1 MTDEPS
7 SLPFGPTC
15 NLLFREYVLCL
26 SALDARA
33 PAALG
38 RVAGAVTAV
47 CERAAAF
54 CHPDPDEYAMAQ
66 MGHLRC
72 LPDQIFLSRRV
83 CLSTGAT
90 VPSILLVEDDEHVR
104 KPLEML
110 LSFERYEVTAAEN
123 AAKAAFLLGW
133 KPFDLLLTDVSLPDG
148 NGLAIADK
156 ANEIGMPALVVTGY
170 TLGLKPGSLDGYDYL
185 LKPVR
190 ERALLEAIRRRLPC
204 ETRVVPFVQRST
216 RN

>member
-1 MTDEPS
+1 MA
-7 SLPFGPTC
+7 
-15 NLLFREYVLCL
+15 RERTVHSTAGRPLR
-26 SALDARA
+26 AAPARA

-38 RVAGAVTAV
+38 RAASAL
-47 CERAAAF
+47 AAAWETRTSTPSLKGVACDVCPIRF
-54 CHPDPDEYAMAQ
+54 SYA
-66 MGHLRC
+66 
-72 LPDQIFLSRRV
+72 RRV

-148 NGLAIADK
+148 NSLAIADK
-156 ANEIGMPALVVTGY
+156 ANEIGVPALVVTGY
-170 TLGLKPGSLDGYDYL
+170 TLGLKPGSLDGYDYF

-204 ETRVVPFVQRST
+204 ETRVVPF
-216 RN
+216 